1 MKQYKFTSGDI
12 DEIVE
17 ELGYKRA
24 VKKFQGSHKD
34 LKEVNIKW
42 TTKRGR
48 EVTGVQKL
56 PMKAGSKW

>member
-1 MKQYKFTSGDI
+1 MKQYRFTSGDI

-17 ELGYKRA
+17 EIGYKRA
-24 VKKFQGSHKD
+24 VKKFQSSHKD
-34 LKEVNIKW
+34 LKEVNVKW

-56 PMKAGSKW
+56 PMKTGGRW